1 MKRTSKRERRA
12 IRSGKCFLYFFYS
25 FSLLFC
31 WRAFLECFVL
41 YFERRAAG
49 LTGLSI
55 LSLILFSTKFG
66 WRAFFCFVLKSLSFT
81 GRERRP
87 EESRWGNTKF
97 LSKFVTRIGEPKKF
111 YTFFTPY
118 LFPLKYS
125 LASF

>member
-41 YFERRAAG
+41 YFERRANRFEHS
-49 LTGLSI
+49 LSHLVLNKI
-55 LSLILFSTKFG
+55 RLESI
-66 WRAFFCFVLKSLSFT
+66 FCFVLKPLSFT